1 MSVTRRRMPQ
11 PPGAV
16 YALLADG
23 SRYAEWVVGAKRIRA
38 VDPGWPAVGTRF
50 HHTIGVGPLSTD
62 DNTEV
67 LAWEDGGEVVL
78 KGRGWPSGSARITIT
93 AEEAPGGCEVV
104 IDEEPIEGPAKTFDN
119 PVLDRLL
126 HVRNIGSLRRMERAL
141 ASRAG

>member
-1 MSVTRRRMPQ
+1 MAVTRRRIPQ

-23 SRYAEWVVGAKRIRA
+23 SRYAEWVVGAKCIRA
-38 VDPGWPAVGTRF
+38 VDAGWPAVGTRF

-62 DNTEV
+62 DDTEV

-78 KGRGWPSGSARITIT
+78 KGRGWPSGAARIAIT

-104 IDEEPIEGPAKTFDN
+104 IHEDPIEGPAKTFHN
-119 PVLDRLL
+119 PLLDRLL
-126 HVRNIGSLRRMERAL
+126 HVRNIESLRRMERAL